1 LANPEGAGVKLV
13 RENLSPL
20 YIFWVFFLVGPAFAG
35 LLQLLLLNALF
46 LGISPIPLWLFVPME
61 ISGLVETALVLLFG
75 FPVSFLAAVC
85 AIYSYLVLRRV
96 SLLIVFAA
104 VLLAI
109 WLEYDLASDIYF
121 SYFASHGLRGPW
133 TPGDEGPHPRQAI
146 LLCWL
151 LHLVPVSICWWIV
164 RKKRLPPV

>member
-1 LANPEGAGVKLV
+1 VKLV

-20 YIFWVFFLVGPAFAG
+20 HIFWVFFLVGPAFAA

-46 LGISPIPLWLFVPME
+46 LGISLRAGGPFPLWLLVPIE
-61 ISGLVETALVLLFG
+61 ISGLVETALILVFG
-75 FPVSFLAAVC
+75 LPVSFLVAVC
-85 AIYSYLVLRRV
+85 AIYSYLALRRV

-104 VLLAI
+104 VLSAI
-109 WLEYDLASDIYF
+109 WLEYDLASDTYF

-133 TPGDEGPHPRQAI
+133 TPGDEGPHPRQAV